1 MSVIYGNV
9 VGGGS
14 GIGKTFL
21 LEDEKGNQFTG
32 IAVDE
37 ITLFTATPE
46 DIKLGKIAGTDSGV
60 VTGTHVCE

>member
-14 GIGKTFL
+14 GFGPTFL
-21 LEDEKGNQFTG
+21 LEDEDGTQVTG
-32 IAVDE
+32 ILVDE
-37 ITLFTATPE
+37 LTIFTATAE
-46 DIKLGKIAGTDSGV
+46 DIKLGKVAGTDAGV

>member
-14 GIGKTFL
+14 GFGKTFL
-21 LEDEKGNQFTG
+21 IEDENGNQLTG
-32 IAVDE
+32 IVVDE
-37 ITLFTATPE
+37 LTIFTATAE
-46 DIKLGKIAGTDSGV
+46 DIKSGKVAGTDSGV